1 MASRKK
7 EKLSPEDRAK
17 QFAPFDAL
25 KGLRTALY
33 LKEYEKNK
41 IDRGEVQAETAEKI
55 SKILLYLEKGTRL
68 KAKYFIDGYYRII
81 EGVAKLDTE
90 KQILKI
96 GETVIPLDDIFDLD
110 TL

>member
-1 MASRKK
+1 MANKQR
-7 EKLSPEDRAK
+7 EKMSPEDRAK

-68 KAKYFIDGYYRII
+68 KAKYYLDGYYKVI
-81 EGVAKLDTE
+81 EGVAKLDIE
-90 KQILKI
+90 KQMLKI
-96 GETVIPLDDIFDLD
+96 GEKAIPLDDIFDLD
-110 TL
+110 TI